1 MDPIVG
7 VSRFRGHV
15 DGKVGVAYYNQLKAE
30 TSSVYLEDEAQH
42 WSVTCGQNKKGGVQ
56 LVNGMERSLDARTVL
71 SGGQGDEQLA
81 VNGQGALQASHWA
94 LYGLTIWDRHLSR
107 LEITA
112 ASNAYLSLLAT
123 GGSSITM
130 RS

>member
-81 VNGQGALQASHWA
+81 VNGQGALQVCDVYYYMRW
-94 LYGLTIWDRHLSR
+94 RQ
-107 LEITA
+107 
-112 ASNAYLSLLAT
+112 AT
-123 GGSSITM
+123 GLCMALPSGTDT
-130 RS
+130 